1 MKKWYV
7 VLAKAKQERWAK
19 GILEQVGIATYY
31 PEVED
36 GVLRSGKYRVS
47 TSALFPGYFFA
58 NFDYEKQFR
67 LVAYCQGVRNIVTFG
82 HTPAEIDP
90 KLLEE
95 IRERLTEQ
103 NNNKLPSFRRG
114 EIVRVSQGALTGIK
128 AIFDFS
134 LPKKDRVVVLLRTLF
149 HQSRAVMQLSNI
161 ERFSEAG

>member
-1 MKKWYV
+1 M
-7 VLAKAKQERWAK
+7 LERA
-19 GILEQVGIATYY
+19 GITTYY

-36 GVLRSGKYRVS
+36 AESRNGKYQVS
-47 TSALFPGYFFA
+47 TSPLFPGYFFA
-58 NFDYEKQFR
+58 NFDYEQQYR
-67 LVAYCQGVRNIVTFG
+67 TVSYCQGVRNIVTFG

-149 HQSRAVMQLSNI
+149 HQSRAVMQLSDI
-161 ERFSEAG
+161 ERYSEAV